1 MKGFAVGF
9 ARVNITPPLG
19 TPLSG
24 YYQVRLA
31 NGILDELEANA
42 VALALVNTRAVLIS
56 MDITSLFQVYAEPL
70 RWEIAEPAGLEPEA
84 VTLHCTHTGPEV
96 NLSRRICPQFQEEYF
111 TFFRSRLRDAAV
123 LALQDLKPARMG
135 WAVGRALKDALGWSL
150 VLPDQW

>member
-1 MKGFAVGF
+1 MNDFAVGF

-31 NGILDELEANA
+31 NGVLDELEADA
-42 VALALVNTRAVLIS
+42 IAFALGDTRAVLIS

-70 RWEIAEPAGLEPEA
+70 RREIAEAAGLEPEA
-84 VTLHCTHTGPEV
+84 VILHCTHTHTGPEV
-96 NLSRRICPQFQEEYF
+96 NLSRRIAPQIQEAYF

-123 LALQDLKPARMG
+123 LALQDLRPARMDFREG
-135 WAVGRALKDALGWSL
+135 SSA
-150 VLPDQW
+150 